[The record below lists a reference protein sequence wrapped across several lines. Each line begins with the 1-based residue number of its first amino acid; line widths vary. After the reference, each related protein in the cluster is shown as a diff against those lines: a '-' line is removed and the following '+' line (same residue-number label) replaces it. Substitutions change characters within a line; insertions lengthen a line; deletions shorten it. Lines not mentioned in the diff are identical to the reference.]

1 MVALPAGA
9 KIPWIKS
16 PCVLSPELSR
26 IAGCNIYLKLDNL
39 QPSGSFKSRG
49 VGNLMVRAA
58 ASGPP
63 GIRFYCSSG
72 GNAGLACATSAISL
86 GCTATIV
93 IPTSAPAIMISKLLA
108 LGVEVVQVGSNWAE
122 SDAHL
127 RGELLARDPTGVY
140 VPPFDHPQIWDGAA
154 TIVTELREQLG
165 DTPLHGIICSVGGG
179 GLLNGIMQ
187 GVESASSW
195 PEGAKPKVIAVET
208 TGADSLNASVRT
220 GEHVTLPG
228 ITSIA
233 KSLGATRVSD
243 RTWRWSQESSNLE
256 SMAVS
261 DADAAISCVR
271 FADDARTLVEV
282 ACGATLVPVYRGDLR
297 EMLGKGLSDE
307 EWAKKNVVVEVCGGA
322 NVTLALLAEYRE
334 TYASETTIKC

>member
-1 MVALPAGA
+1 
-9 KIPWIKS
+9 
-16 PCVLSPELSR
+16 
-26 IAGCNIYLKLDNL
+26 
-39 QPSGSFKSRG
+39 
-49 VGNLMVRAA
+49 
-58 ASGPP
+58 
-63 GIRFYCSSG
+63 
-72 GNAGLACATSAISL
+72 
-86 GCTATIV
+86 
-93 IPTSAPAIMISKLLA
+93 
-108 LGVEVVQVGSNWAE
+108 
-122 SDAHL
+122 
-127 RGELLARDPTGVY
+127 
-140 VPPFDHPQIWDGAA
+140 
-154 TIVTELREQLG
+154 
-165 DTPLHGIICSVGGG
+165 
-179 GLLNGIMQ
+179 MQ

-208 TGADSLNASVRT
+208 TGADSLNASVRA

-297 EMLGKGLSDE
+297 ELLGRGLSDE
-307 EWAKKNVVVEVCGGA
+307 EWAKKNVVIEVCGGA

-334 TYASETTIKC
+334 TYAGETTIKC

>member
-26 IAGCNIYLKLDNL
+26 VAGCNIYLKLDNL

-58 ASGPP
+58 ASGGPP

-93 IPTSAPAIMISKLLA
+93 IPTSAPPIMVSKLLA
-108 LGVEVVQVGSNWAE
+108 LGVEVVQIGSNWAE
-122 SDAHL
+122 ADAHL
-127 RGELLARDPTGVY
+127 RNELLAKDPTGVY

-187 GVESASSW
+187 GVESASW
-195 PEGAKPKVIAVET
+195 PEGAKPKIIAVET
-208 TGADSLNASVRT
+208 TGADSLNASVRA
-220 GEHVTLPG
+220 GEHLTLPG

-243 RTWRWSQESSNLE
+243 RTWQWSQESSNLE

-271 FADDARTLVEV
+271 FADDARTLVEA
-282 ACGATLVPVYRGDLR
+282 ACGASLVPVYRGDLR
-297 EMLGKGLSDE
+297 QMLGKGLSDE
-307 EWAKKNVVVEVCGGA
+307 EWATKNVVVEVCGGA

>member
-26 IAGCNIYLKLDNL
+26 IAATSTSSLTTSSPAGPSSPAAWETSWSGQ
-39 QPSGSFKSRG
+39 QPLAPRHP
-49 VGNLMVRAA
+49 LLLLL
-58 ASGPP
+58 
-63 GIRFYCSSG
+63 G

-208 TGADSLNASVRT
+208 TGADSLNASVRA

-271 FADDARTLVEV
+271 FADDARTLVE
-282 ACGATLVPVYRGDLR
+282 
-297 EMLGKGLSDE
+297 GLSDE
-307 EWAKKNVVVEVCGGA
+307 EWAKKNVVIEVCGGA

-334 TYASETTIKC
+334 TYAGETTIKR